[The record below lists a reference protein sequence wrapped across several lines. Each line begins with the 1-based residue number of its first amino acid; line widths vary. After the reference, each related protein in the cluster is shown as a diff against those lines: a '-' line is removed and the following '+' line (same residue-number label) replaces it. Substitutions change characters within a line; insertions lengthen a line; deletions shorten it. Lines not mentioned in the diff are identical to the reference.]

1 MGSAYTIQRIEFRVL
16 EIKLEFKKLIH
27 TVHVQY
33 RCMYSIGTRNN
44 PFPPVDIIKTVD
56 SLSSPQ
62 VCFLTTKQQRV
73 VAFHKKIL
81 KQQRHDIL

>member
-1 MGSAYTIQRIEFRVL
+1 MYSIGACTVS
-16 EIKLEFKKLIH
+16 
-27 TVHVQY
+27 VHVQY